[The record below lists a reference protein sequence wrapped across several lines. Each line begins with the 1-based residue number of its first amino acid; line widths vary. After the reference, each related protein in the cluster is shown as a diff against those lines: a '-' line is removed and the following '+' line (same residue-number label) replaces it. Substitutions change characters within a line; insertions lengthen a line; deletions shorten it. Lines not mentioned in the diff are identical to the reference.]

1 MHMNYSGNDV
11 HHFNYVGERFAD
23 LQLLRYRLNG
33 FEQLSLLQKQL
44 VYYLSPTAVNAVKS
58 ETSGIDDDG
67 WYTLGGVKLNSE
79 PTQEGVYINKKKKRL
94 K

>member
-1 MHMNYSGNDV
+1 MKNDFRTIYGDGV
-11 HHFNYVGERFAD
+11 EKTSFNFD
-23 LQLLRYRLNG
+23 
-33 FEQLSLLQKQL
+33 
-44 VYYLSPTAVNAVKS
+44 PTVVNAVKS

-79 PTQEGVYINKKKKRL
+79 PIQEGVYINKKKKRL

>member
-1 MHMNYSGNDV
+1 VEKTS
-11 HHFNYVGERFAD
+11 FNFD
-23 LQLLRYRLNG
+23 
-33 FEQLSLLQKQL
+33 
-44 VYYLSPTAVNAVKS
+44 PTAVNAVKS

-67 WYTLGGVKLNSE
+67 WYTLGGVKLNSG

>member
-1 MHMNYSGNDV
+1 MKRIVFFTMTLLSMAQGAWSQGDGV
-11 HHFNYVGERFAD
+11 EKTSFNFD
-23 LQLLRYRLNG
+23 
-33 FEQLSLLQKQL
+33 
-44 VYYLSPTAVNAVKS
+44 PTAVNAVKS